1 MESESPEKKLSP
13 NTTKEPSL
21 KKYLTVEDLT
31 KQEVILQKETGLV
44 FMNSEKPII
53 EKIRIAPIS
62 TMTWTS

>member
-31 KQEVILQKETGLV
+31 KQEVILQKETGLK
-44 FMNSEKPII
+44 FMKSEKPI